1 MTEPYER
8 TQPTDDGG
16 VIVPPAPDWPP
27 RALDADGDGQPDYRE
42 PGVPTQIA
50 HPWRAAVRT
59 ALAVLVG
66 LSIVLPIAWQIV
78 GDELAKHGWSVPDNV
93 AAVAAVVI
101 ASVSVAAGIVTRI
114 MAIPQVSDLLT
125 RAGIG
130 PTPNT
135 AE

>member
-1 MTEPYER
+1 MTEPYEQ

-27 RALDADGDGQPDYRE
+27 RALDADGDGQPDYW
-42 PGVPTQIA
+42 PTQVA
-50 HPWRAAVRT
+50 YPWCAAVRT

-66 LSIVLPIAWQIV
+66 LSLVLPIAWGIV
-78 GDELAKHGWSVPDNV
+78 NDELAKAGWVVTEP
-93 AAVAAVVI
+93 VAAVVVAVI
-101 ASVSVAAGIVTRI
+101 AGVSAAAGIVTRI

-135 AE
+135 K

>member
-1 MTEPYER
+1 MTEPYEQ

-27 RALDADGDGQPDYRE
+27 RAPDADGDGTPDYRE
-42 PGVPTQIA
+42 PTQVRY
-50 HPWRAAVRT
+50 PWRAAVRT

-135 AE
+135 DAE

>member
-1 MTEPYER
+1 MAEPYEQ

-16 VIVPPAPDWPP
+16 VIAGHVPG
-27 RALDADGDGQPDYRE
+27 RYLDADGDGQPDERE
-42 PGVPTQIA
+42 PEVPTQVA

-59 ALAVLVG
+59 MLAVLLGVG
-66 LSIVLPIAWQIV
+66 IVAPVAWLIVSEELERQQLTLPPGV
-78 GDELAKHGWSVPDNV
+78 T
-93 AAVAAVVI
+93 AAVAYGLAVLAVI
-101 ASVSVAAGIVTRI
+101 TASITRI

-135 AE
+135 DAK

>member
-1 MTEPYER
+1 MTEPYEQ

-42 PGVPTQIA
+42 PTQVRY
-50 HPWRAAVRT
+50 PWRAAVRT

-66 LSIVLPIAWQIV
+66 LSLVLPIAWGIV
-78 GDELAKHGWSVPDNV
+78 NDELAKAGWVVTEP
-93 AAVAAVVI
+93 VAAVVVAVI
-101 ASVSVAAGIVTRI
+101 AGVSAAAGIVTRI

-135 AE
+135 DAE